1 MAGMLEVD
9 HVLIAVGNLDE
20 AAVRFEADYGLVSID
35 GGRHPGWGTANRL
48 IPLGREYLELI
59 GVVDPDEA
67 LAHPFGRWMLD
78 RVADGDHLL
87 RCCLRPSDIE
97 ETAER
102 IGHQPVPGSRQT
114 PEGQSVHWRLV
125 GLEAA
130 MSENLPFF
138 IEWSP
143 GSPHPAATTVKHPS
157 NAMGIAW
164 VEIGGQPQ
172 NLREW
177 LGEDVAAVRLVGGS
191 PGVKAVGIIAPDG
204 DIVLT

>member
-1 MAGMLEVD
+1 MLEVD

-20 AAVRFEADYGLVSID
+20 AAARFARDYGLESLD

-67 LAHPFGRWMLD
+67 LGHPFGRWMLD
-78 RVADGDHLL
+78 RVSDGDHLL

-102 IGHQPVPGSRQT
+102 IGHDPVAGSRET
-114 PEGQSVHWRLV
+114 PAGESVHWRLV

-130 MSENLPFF
+130 MTENLPFF
-138 IEWSP
+138 IEWHP
-143 GSPHPAATTVKHPS
+143 DSPHPAATRVTHPS
-157 NAMGIAW
+157 RAMGIAW
-164 VEIGGQPQ
+164 VEIGGQPDR
-172 NLREW
+172 LRDW
-177 LGEDVAAVRLVGGS
+177 LGEDVAAVRLVGGT
-191 PGVKAVGIIAPDG
+191 PGVRSVGIIAPDG

>member
-1 MAGMLEVD
+1 MLEVD
-9 HVLIAVGNLDE
+9 HVLIAVGNLEE
-20 AAVRFEADYGLVSID
+20 AAERFARDYGLGSLD

-67 LAHPFGRWMLD
+67 LQHPFGRWMLD
-78 RVADGDHLL
+78 RVSDGDHLL

-102 IGHQPVPGSRQT
+102 IGHEPVPGSRET
-114 PEGQSVHWRLV
+114 PAGESVHWRLV

-130 MSENLPFF
+130 MTENLPFF
-138 IEWSP
+138 IEWHP
-143 GSPHPAATTVKHPS
+143 DSPHPAATRVTHRS
-157 NAMGIAW
+157 QAMGIAW
-164 VEIGGQPQ
+164 VEIGGQPDR
-172 NLREW
+172 LRDW
-177 LGEDVAAVRLVGGS
+177 LGEDVAAVRLVGGT
-191 PGVKAVGIIAPDG
+191 PGVKSVGIIAPDG